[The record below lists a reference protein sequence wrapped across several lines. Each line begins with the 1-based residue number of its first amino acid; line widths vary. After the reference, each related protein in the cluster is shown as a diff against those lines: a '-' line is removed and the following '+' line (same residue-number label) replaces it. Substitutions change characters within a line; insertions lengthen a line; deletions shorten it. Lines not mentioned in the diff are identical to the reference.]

1 MSAPLARIGEE
12 SLVGALALS
21 IAMHVHASDEA
32 RERHLDAQPDDAEL
46 LECETCRGD
55 GQVGCRMECET
66 GGYVGSECPSCKG
79 SGLARVYTE
88 AVR

>member
-12 SLVGALALS
+12 SLIGALALS
-21 IAMHVHASDEA
+21 IIQFVSESD

-46 LECETCRGD
+46 LECETCHGD

-66 GGYVGSECPSCKG
+66 GGYVGDTCPSCKG